1 MNWELQNLQRDF
13 DRLKWEV
20 EMRVRTEDFNRT
32 KYELE
37 KAESKI
43 NSLENTIYDLDRR
56 LNEMR
61 DEIEQMRIVPI
72 SPPHRMIN

>member
-1 MNWELQNLQRDF
+1 MNWELDNLKRDF

-20 EMRVRTEDFNRT
+20 EMRVRKEDFDRT
-32 KYELE
+32 KHELE

-43 NSLENTIYDLDRR
+43 ISLENVIYDFDRK

-61 DEIEQMRIVPI
+61 DEIEQLRAVGAK
-72 SPPHRMIN
+72 